1 MPSFALKDLTV
12 KQQKKL
18 LIGSIIPR
26 PTALISTQNKEG
38 VVNLAPFSYFNIV
51 SYQPPILGV
60 AVQRVEGR
68 MKDTAVNIINGQEA
82 VVHIVDKENI
92 ALANQAAVNYPPERS
107 ELDLAPFE
115 RIDSIQIDVP
125 GLIPS
130 KMRFETRLYKH
141 VIIQDEEEI
150 TADLLLLRV
159 VYFHV
164 AEEIYQE
171 TYIDPKK
178 LDPVARL
185 AGSDYSCI
193 GEVFSLERPEFKGE
207 MK

>member
-1 MPSFALKDLTV
+1 MLSFSLEDLTV

-18 LIGSIIPR
+18 LIGSVIPR
-26 PTALISTQNKEG
+26 PTALVSTQNKDG

-51 SYQPPILGV
+51 TYQPPVLGV
-60 AVQRVEGR
+60 AVQRVNGS
-68 MKDTAVNIINGQEA
+68 MKDTAINIVNGQEA
-82 VVHIVDKENI
+82 VVHIVDRENVE
-92 ALANQAAVNYPPERS
+92 LANQAAVNYPPERS
-107 ELDLAPFE
+107 ELDLAKFE
-115 RIDSIQIDVP
+115 LVNSSQINVP
-125 GLIPS
+125 GLLPS
-130 KMRFETRLYKH
+130 KMRFETSLFKH

-150 TADLLLLRV
+150 TADLLLLKV

-185 AGSDYSCI
+185 AGSDYSYI
-193 GEVFSLERPEFKGE
+193 GEVFALERPEFKGE